1 MDPGPDWTNATPP
14 QMYGHVL
21 RPDELL
27 ARAVYSSAPPD
38 PRLTR
43 WVDRYWSV
51 RWEFAVGEVFH
62 TSTLDDPS
70 IHLTVERGGV
80 HRAGTNGAGVWV
92 TGPVSRGRFE
102 VSLTDAGGVVGVKFR
117 VGGVVAFGDRDL
129 GAVRDRTVPAR
140 AWFGER
146 TPAGDLPL
154 DAQRAASVLDAWL
167 LSLAPR
173 EPSGSA
179 SFRHALE
186 VLESPDVTSLA
197 ALAERTGMSVRTLQR
212 LFRRF
217 AGVGAK
223 RMLVRARVMDAV
235 AAIDRGDPRSMTAL
249 ASDLGW
255 FDQPHFVRDFRTI
268 TGETP
273 GGYAERDR
281 GVAPERVL

>member
-21 RPDELL
+21 RPHELL
-27 ARAVYSSAPPD
+27 ARAAYGAADPD

-51 RWEFAVGEVFH
+51 RWEFAAGEVFH
-62 TSTLDDPS
+62 TSTLEDPS

-80 HRAGTNGAGVWV
+80 RRAGTSGAGVWV
-92 TGPVSRGRFE
+92 TGPVAQGRFD
-102 VSLTDAGGVVGVKFR
+102 VSLTGSGGVVGVKFR
-117 VGGVVAFGDRDL
+117 VGGVIAFGDYDL
-129 GAVRDRTVPAR
+129 GAVRDRTVPAHD
-140 AWFGER
+140 WFGEH
-146 TPAGDLPL
+146 TPPADLPL
-154 DAQRAASVLDAWL
+154 DAPQAAPALDAWL
-167 LSLAPR
+167 LSLTPR

-179 SFRHALE
+179 VFRHVLE
-186 VLESPDVTSLA
+186 ILESPDVASLA
-197 ALAERTGMSVRTLQR
+197 TLSERTGMSVRTLQR
-212 LFRRF
+212 LFGRF

-249 ASDLGW
+249 AYDLGW
-255 FDQPHFVRDFRTI
+255 FDQSHFVRDFRTF

-281 GVAPERVL
+281 GVIP